1 MLLAGLR
8 RLANAV
14 VLIVAVVLLNFL
26 LIHLAPGDPA
36 VVLAGEAGGTSP
48 EALEAIRHAYGLDRP
63 FMVQLLNYLGQVLQ
77 GDLGHSYYFD
87 ASVTSLIWQRLG
99 PTLLLSGSA
108 MLFALVLGTTLGV
121 SAARRPNG
129 AYGSGITVLSVVGFA
144 MPAFWLGSLLVL
156 LFGLRLGIF
165 PTAGMES
172 VIPPTGFFAQMVD
185 VGQHLVLPTIS
196 LGLVYLALYSRTAK
210 ASMIDVLGSDYI
222 RTARAKGAGP
232 STVTFKHAF
241 RNALMPVVTVA
252 GLQTG
257 ALLSGAVLVE
267 IVFNWPGLGRLALDS
282 ILRRDTPVLL
292 GILVVS
298 SVVVI
303 VANLLTDLAY
313 RLIDPR
319 IRTGVAR

>member
-1 MLLAGLR
+1 MLAGLR

-14 VLIVAVVLLNFL
+14 ALIVAVVLLNFL

-48 EALEAIRHAYGLDRP
+48 ETLAAIRHTYGLDRP
-63 FMVQLLNYLGQVLQ
+63 LPAQLLSYLGQVLH

-99 PTLLLSGSA
+99 PTLLLALSA
-108 MLFALVLGTTLGV
+108 MLFALMLGTVLGVT
-121 SAARRPNG
+121 AARRPNG
-129 AYGSGITVLSVVGFA
+129 AYGSAITVLSVVGFA

-156 LFGLRLGIF
+156 LFALRLGIF
-165 PTAGMES
+165 PTSGMES
-172 VIPPTGFFAQMVD
+172 AIPQTGFARMVD
-185 VGQHLVLPTIS
+185 VGQHLVLPTVS

-210 ASMIDVLGSDYI
+210 ASMVDVLGSDYI
-222 RTARAKGAGP
+222 RTARAKGVGP
-232 STVTFKHAF
+232 RGVTFKHAF

>member
-14 VLIVAVVLLNFL
+14 ALIVAVVLLNFL

-36 VVLAGEAGGTSP
+36 VVLAGESGGTSP
-48 EALEAIRHAYGLDRP
+48 ETLAAIRHAYGLDRP
-63 FMVQLLNYLGQVLQ
+63 FLTQLLSYLGQVFR

-87 ASVTSLIWQRLG
+87 ASVTSLIGQRLG
-99 PTLLLSGSA
+99 PTLLLSVSA
-108 MLFALVLGTTLGV
+108 MLFALVLGTVLGV

-172 VIPPTGFFAQMVD
+172 PIPQTGFFARMVD
-185 VGQHLVLPTIS
+185 IGQHLVLPTVS

-210 ASMIDVLGSDYI
+210 ASMVDVLGSDYI
-222 RTARAKGAGP
+222 RTARAKGVGP
-232 STVTFKHAF
+232 GIVTFKHAF
-241 RNALMPVVTVA
+241 RNALIPVVTVA

-303 VANLLTDLAY
+303 VANLLTDLTY